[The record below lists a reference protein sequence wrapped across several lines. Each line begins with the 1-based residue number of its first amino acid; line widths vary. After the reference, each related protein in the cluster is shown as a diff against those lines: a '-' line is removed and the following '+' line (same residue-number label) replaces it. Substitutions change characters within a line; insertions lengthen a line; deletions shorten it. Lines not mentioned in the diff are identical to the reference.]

1 MNENTKQ
8 NLISRFY
15 WKVFDWF
22 AAPGQRL
29 HAVRAYKLHTLL
41 LLFTLSQV
49 FMLLFT
55 ALSFHYL
62 SHPLLNWAPYL
73 ALLVSWLALFSYRHF
88 KNIFLTTNLYL
99 ISATS
104 FIFLF
109 CWLTDGFRQTSY
121 AWFALVPVV
130 AGMLTNRGWTFIW
143 ASIVIALD
151 VFGYWAAAT
160 GRASDLLSQE
170 GHFTLTILQ
179 QSCFIVFVTILTTY
193 VLSQQKNISQFL
205 RERTLSKQNLLR
217 ILVHDISTPLGLIQF
232 NAQLVTTSGSNVN
245 PQVACLNIQKNT
257 ERITN
262 VIRVIRDL
270 EKWEKENKH
279 LPAEPVELSSLLN
292 QVIELYQNR
301 LYDKKIR
308 LHKYFTDE
316 VYVLGNETIL
326 SNQIIGNIIS
336 NAIKFSFE
344 KSKIEISIEP
354 VSDHTIKLKIRDYG
368 IGISKKNL
376 ADLLDPLATTTR
388 QGTNGETG
396 TGFGLAIAK
405 NCVQMQGGEL
415 HIDSQTKEENPSDY
429 GTAITIVLKRHN
441 ATHSV

>member
-1 MNENTKQ
+1 MT
-8 NLISRFY
+8 
-15 WKVFDWF
+15 V
-22 AAPGQRL
+22 
-29 HAVRAYKLHTLL
+29 
-41 LLFTLSQV
+41 
-49 FMLLFT
+49 
-55 ALSFHYL
+55 
-62 SHPLLNWAPYL
+62 
-73 ALLVSWLALFSYRHF
+73 
-88 KNIFLTTNLYL
+88 
-99 ISATS
+99 
-104 FIFLF
+104 
-109 CWLTDGFRQTSY
+109 
-121 AWFALVPVV
+121 
-130 AGMLTNRGWTFIW
+130 
-143 ASIVIALD
+143 
-151 VFGYWAAAT
+151 
-160 GRASDLLSQE
+160 
-170 GHFTLTILQ
+170 
-179 QSCFIVFVTILTTY
+179 LTTY
-193 VLSQQKNISQFL
+193 VLSQQKKISQFL

-232 NAQLVTTSGSNVN
+232 NAQLVTTAGSNVN
-245 PQVACLNIQKNT
+245 PQVACFNIQKNT

-262 VIRVIRDL
+262 VIRLIRDL

-308 LHKYFTDE
+308 LHKYFTEE

-326 SNQIIGNIIS
+326 SNQIVGNILS

-376 ADLLDPLATTTR
+376 ADLLDPLAATTR
-388 QGTNGETG
+388 QGTHGETG

-405 NCVQMQGGEL
+405 NCVQMLGGEL
-415 HIDSQTKEENPSDY
+415 HIDSQTKEENPMDY

-441 ATHSV
+441 STHSL